1 MRSFLA
7 LEVSAPV
14 VDYLREVIERLSKR
28 TRDVKW
34 VKRDA
39 IHITLK
45 FLGEIEEALA
55 GKMHEALQPIGSRFA
70 PFVVSLKEI
79 DAFPNRRRARVVIVR
94 LDKGADQVKA
104 VYEDVEEGLTEFDFE
119 REARE
124 FTPHI
129 TLGRMRTPAAFPD
142 GDLPPLERMEF
153 PVDGLVLFKSTL
165 TPGGAIYSPIWKIKF
180 GGENDEGRSK
190 QDKSS

>member
-1 MRSFLA
+1 VRSFFA

-14 VDYLREVIERLSKR
+14 ADYLRGVIEGLSKR
-28 TRDVKW
+28 TREVKW

-45 FLGEIEEALA
+45 FLGEIEETVAGKIHDALA
-55 GKMHEALQPIGSRFA
+55 PISSRFT

-79 DAFPNRRRARVVIVR
+79 DAFPSRRRARVVIVQVQ
-94 LDKGADQVKA
+94 KGSEEMKRIF
-104 VYEDVEEGLTEFDFE
+104 EEVEEGLTGFDFE
-119 REARE
+119 RELRE

-129 TLGRMRTPAAFPD
+129 TLGRMRTPAAFPE

-165 TPGGAIYSPIWKIKF
+165 TPAGAIYSPIWKIKLE
-180 GGENDEGRSK
+180 GDNDEGRTE
-190 QDKSS
+190 

>member
-14 VDYLREVIERLSKR
+14 ADYLSEVAERLSKR
-28 TRDVKW
+28 TREVKW

-45 FLGEIEEALA
+45 FLGEIEEAVA
-55 GKMHEALQPIGSRFA
+55 GKIHDALEPISSRFA

-79 DAFPNRRRARVVIVR
+79 DAFPSRRRARVVIVR
-94 LDKGADQVKA
+94 LNKGIDETKA
-104 VYEDVEEGLTEFDFE
+104 LFAAVEEGLTGFDFE

-124 FTPHI
+124 FTPHV

-153 PVDGLVLFKSTL
+153 SVDELVLFKSTL
-165 TPGGAIYSPIWKIKF
+165 APGGALYSPIWKIKL
-180 GGENDEGRSK
+180 GGDNDEGRSK
-190 QDKSS
+190 

>member
-14 VDYLREVIERLSKR
+14 VDYLREVIEKLSKR
-28 TRDVKW
+28 ARDVKW

-45 FLGEIEEALA
+45 FLGQIEEELVP
-55 GKMHEALQPIGSRFA
+55 KIQEALKPIGSRFT
-70 PFVVSLKEI
+70 PFMVSLKEI
-79 DAFPNRRRARVVIVR
+79 DAFPSRRRARVVIVR
-94 LDKGADQVKA
+94 LNKGVDEIKA
-104 VYEDVEEGLTEFDFE
+104 IYEDVEEGLTGFDFE

-124 FTPHI
+124 YTPHI
-129 TLGRMRTPAAFPD
+129 TLGRMKTPAAFPD

-153 PVDGLVLFKSTL
+153 KVDALVLFKSTL
-165 TPGGAIYSPIWKIKF
+165 TPGGAIYTPIWKIKL
-180 GGENDEGRSK
+180 GGDSDEGRSE
-190 QDKSS
+190 